1 MSFTQGR
8 TMISRNTLLGA
19 FIAMGL
25 LTMAAQA
32 QAACEV
38 KKFDGHSLSRC
49 KAWPAFNDQSIAAKS
64 SFLSDS
70 GDDEMGVFDL
80 ELALVS
86 STSGKS
92 LATYAKPGAYNSDA
106 ISFDDLTID
115 TARYRLA
122 ADVRAFGLR
131 SKFASH
137 GSRANPYAKTD
148 LALYVREGNKL
159 RPVLEGLV
167 IRKEFGEGTDECGTE
182 DTQIRRTIDLGPT
195 SHHGFADLIVSSNGS
210 VYKSFLS
217 GKECIS
223 KTIEMKKTRVT
234 LTYDGQQYIVPE
246 DLRGY

>member
-1 MSFTQGR
+1 
-8 TMISRNTLLGA
+8 MISRNTLLGA

-25 LTMAAQA
+25 LTMTAQA

-49 KAWPAFNDQSIAAKS
+49 KAWPAYNDQSIAAKS

-217 GKECIS
+217 GKDCIS